1 MMAMSNGCK
10 TSVEVSKPACSL
22 TCTLNHRQPN
32 CYSESTYHGLQI
44 DVIFFCQRGH
54 LSARRLKSAPIS
66 RYGNYLLSPQHL
78 ISAIVSLMDLAYSG
92 QMHLT
97 TYLGIQLDLGHL
109 RYKPRGTGIRS
120 RHSVPVRSKDIM
132 SASPK

>member
-1 MMAMSNGCK
+1 MQNQCR
-10 TSVEVSKPACSL
+10 SVEAGLFLDMYLESPATKLLFGIHISWFADRC
-22 TCTLNHRQPN
+22 
-32 CYSESTYHGLQI
+32 
-44 DVIFFCQRGH
+44 DFFCQRGH